1 MWGLLKVW
9 VWTFPGAQRPPTYS
23 GSQEEVSPGCG
34 GYRLLKWDG
43 VEKREGGSRKLYV
56 GKRHLFLGLRFFL
69 DASLVPRSADL
80 ESPPL
85 CLTNNSEGHGESL
98 RVLEQRRSLIKWMS
112 PWPILRGARLQPPPF
127 LTLSTGLQEEEIALI
142 LC

>member
-1 MWGLLKVW
+1 MVA
-9 VWTFPGAQRPPTYS
+9 T
-23 GSQEEVSPGCG
+23 GCLCG
-34 GYRLLKWDG
+34 VG
-43 VEKREGGSRKLYV
+43 VEKRREGGSRELYV
-56 GKRHLFLGLRFFL
+56 GKRHLFLRLRFFL
-69 DASLVPRSADL
+69 DPSLVPRSADL

-85 CLTNNSEGHGESL
+85 CLTNNAEGHGESL